1 MKTPSIRCFRCSGLR
16 VATHFVTGASEPFDG
31 WLCLNCGDM
40 VDPVIL
46 ANRNSRADGPA
57 MSMGAKGMR
66 GAGGAV
72 SPARYQR
79 LT

>member
-1 MKTPSIRCFRCSGLR
+1 MSISTYCDSGYGW
-16 VATHFVTGASEPFDG
+16 AFDG
-31 WLCLNCGDM
+31 WSCLNRGDV

-46 ANRNSRADGPA
+46 TNRKVRADGSTLPMA
-57 MSMGAKGMR
+57 AKGMR

-79 LT
+79 LTYVTA

>member
-1 MKTPSIRCFRCSGLR
+1 MNTPSIRCSRCFGLR
-16 VATHFVTGASEPFDG
+16 VTTHFGTGYSWAFDG
-31 WLCLNCGDM
+31 WLCLNCGDV

-46 ANRNSRADGPA
+46 TNRNSRADGPA